1 MVSFIASC
9 FILSSLIAS
18 SDNHAIYIATVE
30 IRASAE
36 AEVNIKVF
44 ADDLQDVLRNYEEKP
59 LVLGDE
65 TTLIANRQLIEAYF
79 NEHLKFILNNQR
91 KSLIFMDGTKENDV
105 YFLSFKMI
113 TPEDW
118 QTLSIKGDFF
128 MEVFPDQSNVFTVYQ
143 AEKKQFCRT
152 TKSSTEYTFTFD

>member
-18 SDNHAIYIATVE
+18 SDDHAIYIATVE
-30 IRASAE
+30 IRASAA

-65 TTLIANRQLIEAYF
+65 TALMANKQLIEAYF
-79 NEHLKFILNNQR
+79 NEHLKVSLNELP
-91 KSLIFMDGTKENDV
+91 KSLTLITGTKENDA
-105 YFLSFKMI
+105 FFISFQMN
-113 TPEDW
+113 TPEVW

-128 MEVFPDQSNVFTVYQ
+128 MEVFPDQSNVFTVYK

-152 TKSSTEYTFTFD
+152 TKSLTEYTFTFD